1 MKLSR
6 TRFYGFSGFLLL
18 SMVILAAC
26 GDPTA
31 TTAPA
36 ATPTVAPT
44 TAAATT
50 LAPTTAAA
58 AGGATTAAVTGTRPA
73 ATPTAP
79 LPTLADTKAE
89 AGRVVFARTCAGCH
103 LGQGQLAGRAP
114 QLSVS
119 QNAINPDFVR
129 QRVRTGSPGKMPAFD
144 QTKVSDADIE
154 NIILYLKAIHK
165 G

>member
-6 TRFYGFSGFLLL
+6 TRFYGFSGLLLL

-44 TAAATT
+44 TAVATT

-58 AGGATTAAVTGTRPA
+58 AGGTTAASGTRPA

-79 LPTLADTKAE
+79 LPTLADTQAE
-89 AGRVVFARTCAGCH
+89 AGRVVFAKTCAGCH

-119 QNAINPDFVR
+119 QNAINADFVR
-129 QRVRTGSPGKMPAFD
+129 QRIRTGSPGKMPAFD

-154 NIILYLKAIHK
+154 SIILYLKAIHK
-165 G
+165 S